1 MPPLPELQAADLVRR
16 CDPTQFDFAST
27 AELADLTVFV
37 GQPRAREAIDFGI
50 GIKKTGYN
58 LYALGPAGSGKRTLV
73 RRLFEEQAAHDPV
86 PSDWCYV
93 NNFVQPHSPHALELP
108 PGRGA
113 ALQQTMKRLVE
124 AVAGALPVAF
134 ESEEY
139 QTRAQVILEEF
150 KERQAHAFEAMQKR
164 AEEHQI
170 ALMRTPAGLAFAPV
184 RNGEVMSIEEVQ
196 KLGEEDRATIQKQIE
211 DLQEEMARL
220 VRQFPGWQ
228 REMQEKMTRLN
239 REMAG
244 FAVGGLISDVREKF
258 ADVPGVVAYLDAVQ
272 NDVIENARDFLPP
285 PASGSD
291 GEAAQRAPEERPSL
305 RRYHVNLLV
314 DHSQSTVAPVVAED
328 NPTFQNLVGRVE
340 YVQHM
345 GALVTDFSLI
355 KPGCLHSAN
364 GGYLILDAR
373 EVLLQ
378 PYAWEGLKRT
388 LKAGQIRIES
398 LGQLLSLI
406 STVSLEPE
414 PIPLTV
420 KIALV
425 GDRMLYYLLYNLD
438 PDFGELFKVAVDF
451 AEDMDRTPENQRLY
465 ALLLGT
471 LARRE
476 GLRPLDRGAVARV
489 IEYSARVIG
498 DAGKLSTWMRGI
510 SDLVQEADYWA
521 DRAGNGAMTADD
533 VQRAIDAATYRN
545 DRMRERLQE
554 EVVRG
559 TVLIDTAGTQVGQI
573 NGLSVLALGNFSF
586 GRPSR
591 ITAQV
596 RLGRGDVVDIEREV
610 QLGGPIHSKGVLIL
624 SSYLGARYAA
634 DTPLSLSASLVF
646 EQSYGGIE
654 GDSASSAELYA
665 LLSAIAQV
673 PIKQSLAVTGSVNQH
688 GQVQAIGG
696 VNEKIEGFFDLCQA
710 RGLTGAQGVLIPA
723 SNVKHLMLRQDV
735 VDAVAAGQFHI
746 YPVETIDQGI
756 ELLTGMPAG
765 EPDDEGHFPAGSLNA
780 RVFARLAELASKRSS
795 FGSMG
800 QEHAQEPKP

>member
-1 MPPLPELQAADLVRR
+1 MPPLPELQPTDLYRR
-16 CDPTQFDFAST
+16 CDPAQFDFDTT
-27 AELADLTVFV
+27 ADLADLTVFV

-50 GIKKTGYN
+50 GIKKSGYN
-58 LYALGPAGSGKRTLV
+58 LYALGPAGTGKRTLV
-73 RRLFEEQAAHDPV
+73 RRLFEEQAALDPV

-93 NNFVQPHSPHALELP
+93 NNFAQPHCPHALALP
-108 PGRGA
+108 AGRGSDF
-113 ALQQTMKRLVE
+113 QGTMKRLVE
-124 AVAGALPVAF
+124 AISAALPVSF

-139 QTRAQVILEEF
+139 QTRAQVIVEEF

-164 AEEHQI
+164 AEARQL
-170 ALMRTPAGLAFAPV
+170 ALLRTPAGLAFAPV

-196 KLGEEDRATIQKQIE
+196 KLGDEERTHIQQEIE
-211 DLQEEMARL
+211 ALQEEMARL
-220 VRQFPGWQ
+220 VRQFPAWQ

-244 FAVGGLISDVREKF
+244 FAVGGLISEMRDKF
-258 ADVPGVVAYLDAVQ
+258 ADVPGVVTYLDAVQ
-272 NDVIENARDFLPP
+272 ADVIENARDFLPP
-285 PASGSD
+285 PAAGAD
-291 GEAAQRAPEERPSL
+291 GEASRRPVDEHQSL
-305 RRYHVNLLV
+305 RRFHVNLLV
-314 DHSQSTVAPVVAED
+314 DHSASTMAPVVAED

-340 YVQHM
+340 YVQQM
-345 GALVTDFSLI
+345 GALITDFSLI
-355 KPGCLHSAN
+355 KPGCLHKAN

-414 PIPLTV
+414 PIPLHV
-420 KIALV
+420 KVALV

-465 ALLLGT
+465 AQLLGT

-489 IEYSARVIG
+489 IEHSARVIG
-498 DAGKLSTWMRGI
+498 DAEKLSTWMRGI

-521 DRAGNGAMTADD
+521 DRAGNGAMTAND
-533 VQRAIDAATYRN
+533 VQRAIDAAIYRS
-545 DRMRERLQE
+545 DRMRQRLQE

-559 TVLIDTAGTQVGQI
+559 TMLIDTDGTQVGQI

-624 SSYLGARYAA
+624 SSFLGARYAS

-665 LLSAIAQV
+665 LLSAIAQL
-673 PIKQSLAVTGSVNQH
+673 PIQQSLAVTGSVNQH

-710 RGLTGAQGVLIPA
+710 RGLTGAQGVLIPTA
-723 SNVKHLMLRQDV
+723 NVKHLMLRQEV

-746 YPVETIDQGI
+746 YPVATIDQGI
-756 ELLTGMPAG
+756 ELLTGVPAG
-765 EPDDEGHFPAGSLNA
+765 ERDTEGHFPTDSVNG
-780 RVFARLAELASKRSS
+780 RVVQRLAELASKRSA
-795 FGSMG
+795 FGSTSP
-800 QEHAQEPKP
+800 ERDQEPKS